1 MLLQFFT
8 HTHTNTR
15 AQLYVYYMIFSFYF
29 INTFFLY
36 FCFFAYAMQSSW
48 EKLEIAATCSLH
60 CPPLPNS
67 FLTLSPPP
75 SLSLPVSYAN
85 KRTLL
90 IFKLCRNCSA
100 NYQSFSTL
108 PSDALEL
115 WPNICFLT
123 LKSVGAGHAVCS
135 MLSALLCAVGSFPS
149 SSFCRLQ
156 SQIPCQSWRQ
166 MEKLPILAFFLR
178 GKAKGAGG
186 QEESREIFQR
196 IKLLWGVLL
205 VG

>member
-1 MLLQFFT
+1 MQCSPAGRSLKSLL
-8 HTHTNTR
+8 R
-15 AQLYVYYMIFSFYF
+15 
-29 INTFFLY
+29 
-36 FCFFAYAMQSSW
+36 
-48 EKLEIAATCSLH
+48 ATCTARLFQFNSYSISASFSV
-60 CPPLPNS
+60 PL
-67 FLTLSPPP
+67 
-75 SLSLPVSYAN
+75 SYAN

-123 LKSVGAGHAVCS
+123 LKLVGAGHAVCS
-135 MLSALLCAVGSFPS
+135 VLSLSLSSALCCVEFSLFEFLPTSVANSLP
-149 SSFCRLQ
+149 
-156 SQIPCQSWRQ
+156 
-166 MEKLPILAFFLR
+166 KLTSNGKIANSCFFLTGR
-178 GKAKGAGG
+178 AKGQQAGR

>member
-1 MLLQFFT
+1 MQCSPAGRSLKSLL
-8 HTHTNTR
+8 R
-15 AQLYVYYMIFSFYF
+15 
-29 INTFFLY
+29 
-36 FCFFAYAMQSSW
+36 
-48 EKLEIAATCSLH
+48 ATCTAWVFQFTSYSISA
-60 CPPLPNS
+60 S
-67 FLTLSPPP
+67 FSVPM
-75 SLSLPVSYAN
+75 SYAN

-123 LKSVGAGHAVCS
+123 LKLVGAGHAVCS
-135 MLSALLCAVGSFPS
+135 VLSLSSAQLCAVWSFPS

-178 GKAKGAGG
+178 GWQRGSRQGG
-186 QEESREIFQR
+186 RKSREKYFNA
-196 IKLLWGVLL
+196 
-205 VG
+205 